1 MATAAHNSDPSP
13 DVAVALSLDHAS
25 LYLDR
30 EMSLLA
36 FQRRVL
42 GEARDV
48 RNPLLERVKFLS
60 ILFSNIDEFFMVRVA
75 LLNQKVDSSKG
86 DPVATEH
93 LERIGNELR
102 KLLEEAYGVWREL
115 DLALSQVGIDIR
127 EYRNLTELQRDS
139 LDTYFQDVVYPVLTP
154 LAFDPGHPF
163 PHISNLSMNLAVIVK
178 DLSGAR
184 KFARVKIPD
193 TFPTLVK
200 VSGDPSSQQTFVWL
214 EQLIQ
219 ANLQSLF
226 PGLEIVEAHPF
237 RVTRDAEYEIQELE
251 SDDLLETIEEAVW
264 QRRFRDVVQI
274 QVLQDIPRD
283 LLDVLLEN
291 LELHQRDV
299 YYVEGPLDLSRC
311 KQLMSI
317 DRPEL
322 KDPAFHPQ
330 IPRALRF
337 KDGEDVFAAIRKQDI
352 LLHHPFDSFLP
363 VTELLRHAA
372 TDPDVQA
379 IKIMLYRVGRNSPIV
394 EHLLTAVEHGKQ
406 VAVLVELKA
415 RFDEESNI
423 EWARAL
429 ESAGVHVVYGLVG
442 LKVHS
447 KVALVV
453 RREGD
458 TMRRYVH
465 LGTGNYNAVTAR
477 LYTDLSLMTADKAI
491 GADVTDLFNYVTA
504 YSGKREF
511 RKLLV
516 APRSLRAGIEALI
529 RREIAFA
536 QRGEPAYLIFKM
548 NSLEDPAMIKLLYE
562 ASQAGVQ
569 VNLLVR
575 GLCCLRPGVP
585 GVSSNIRVISV
596 VGRFLEHSRIYYFRN
611 GGHEQIYCG
620 SADLMGRNLDRR
632 VEVLFPVEDRSLIAK
647 VRGDILGTYLA
658 DTRNAH
664 YMQSDGSYR
673 KPESSTSQLNAQAH
687 FLAL

>member
-1 MATAAHNSDPSP
+1 MATVANNSDSGVTPP
-13 DVAVALSLDHAS
+13 LPLDHPS

-42 GEARDV
+42 GEARDP
-48 RNPLLERVKFLS
+48 RNPLLERVKFLA

-75 LLNQKVDSSKG
+75 LLNQKVDSSKN
-86 DPVATEH
+86 DPAATEH

-102 KLLEEAYGVWREL
+102 KLLGEAYAVWREL
-115 DLALSQVGIDIR
+115 DLALSQAGVDIR
-127 EYRNLTELQRDS
+127 EYRNLTEKERDA
-139 LDTYFQDVVYPVLTP
+139 LDTYFHDVVYPVLTP

-163 PHISNLSMNLAVIVK
+163 PHISNLSLNLAVIVK
-178 DLSGAR
+178 DLAGAR

-193 TFPTLVK
+193 TFPSLVAATA
-200 VSGDPSSQQTFVWL
+200 DPTAPQTFVWL
-214 EQLIQ
+214 EQLIR

-264 QRRFRDVVQI
+264 QRRFRDVVQM

-299 YYVEGPLDLSRC
+299 YYVEGPLDLSRA
-311 KQLMSI
+311 KQLMSL
-317 DRPEL
+317 DRPAL
-322 KDPAFHPQ
+322 KDHVFHPQ

-337 KDGEDVFAAIRKQDI
+337 KDGEDVFAAIRKHDI
-352 LLHHPFDSFLP
+352 LLHHPFDSFQP
-363 VTELLRHAA
+363 VPELLRHAA
-372 TDPDVQA
+372 TDPDVLA

-447 KVALVV
+447 KVALIV
-453 RREGD
+453 RREGAH
-458 TMRRYVH
+458 MRRYVH

-477 LYTDLSLMTADKAI
+477 LYTDLSLMTADEAI

-516 APRSLRAGIEALI
+516 APRSLRPGIEALI

-536 QRGEPAYLIFKM
+536 QKGEPAYLIFKM
-548 NSLEDPAMIKLLYE
+548 NSLEDPAMIRLLYE

-575 GLCCLRPGVP
+575 GLCCLRPGID

-596 VGRFLEHSRIYYFRN
+596 VGRFLEHSRVYYFRN
-611 GGHEQIYCG
+611 GGQEQIYLG

-632 VEVLFPVEDRSLIAK
+632 VEVLFPVENKGLIAK

-673 KPESSTSQLNAQAH
+673 KPEAGASQLNSQAH
-687 FLAL
+687 FLSL

>member
-1 MATAAHNSDPSP
+1 MALVAPSP
-13 DVAVALSLDHAS
+13 VAALPLDHPS

-42 GEARDV
+42 GEARDP

-75 LLNQKVDSSKG
+75 LLNQKVDSNKN
-86 DPVATEH
+86 DAAATEH

-102 KLLEEAYGVWREL
+102 KLLEEAYAVWREL
-115 DLALSQVGIDIR
+115 GVALTQEGVEIR
-127 EYRNLTELQRDS
+127 DYRHMTEAERDS
-139 LDTYFQDVVYPVLTP
+139 LDAYFHDVVYPVLTP

-163 PHISNLSMNLAVIVK
+163 PHISNLSLNLAVIVR
-178 DLSGAR
+178 DLAGAR

-193 TFPTLVK
+193 TFPALV
-200 VSGDPSSQQTFVWL
+200 SAGQAEGQQSFVWL
-214 EQLIQ
+214 EQLVQ

-274 QVLQDIPRD
+274 QVLQGIPRD

-311 KQLMSI
+311 KQLMSLE
-317 DRPEL
+317 RPTL
-322 KDPAFHPQ
+322 KDAAFQPR

-337 KDGEDVFAAIRKQDI
+337 KDGDDIFAAIRQQDI
-352 LLHHPFDSFLP
+352 LLHHPFDSFQP
-363 VTELLRHAA
+363 VPDFLRHAA
-372 TDPDVQA
+372 TDPDVLA

-458 TMRRYVH
+458 KIRRYVH
-465 LGTGNYNAVTAR
+465 LGTGNYNATTAR
-477 LYTDLSLMTADKAI
+477 LYTDLSLMTADDAI

-516 APRSLRAGIEALI
+516 APRSLRPGIEALI

-536 QRGEPAYLIFKM
+536 QKGEPAHLIFKM
-548 NSLEDPAMIKLLYE
+548 NSLEDPGMIKLLYE
-562 ASQAGVQ
+562 ASQAGVH

-575 GLCCLRPGVP
+575 GLCCLSPGVE

-611 GGHEQIYCG
+611 GGQEQVYLG

-632 VEVLFPVEDRSLIAK
+632 VEVVFPVEH
-647 VRGDILGTYLA
+647 RGLVARIRGEILGTYLA
-658 DTRNAH
+658 DTRNAN
-664 YMQSDGSYR
+664 YMQSDGTYR
-673 KPESSTSQLNAQAH
+673 KPDAGPNPLNSQAH
-687 FLAL
+687 FLGL

>member
-1 MATAAHNSDPSP
+1 MAPVAPSP
-13 DVAVALSLDHAS
+13 DIPTAPLPLDHPS

-42 GEARDV
+42 AEARDT

-75 LLNQKVDSSKG
+75 LLNQKVDSSKN
-86 DPVATEH
+86 DLRATEH

-102 KLLEEAYGVWREL
+102 TLLSDAYAVWLEL
-115 DLALSQVGIDIR
+115 DLALSQAGIDIR
-127 EYRNLTELQRDS
+127 EYRNLTETEREALDS
-139 LDTYFQDVVYPVLTP
+139 YFHDVVYPVLTP

-163 PHISNLSMNLAVIVK
+163 PHISNLSLNLAVIVK
-178 DLSGAR
+178 DLNGAR

-193 TFPTLVK
+193 AFPALVSAAQTE
-200 VSGDPSSQQTFVWL
+200 VQQTFVWL
-214 EQLIQ
+214 EQLIR
-219 ANLQSLF
+219 ANLRSLF

-274 QVLQDIPRD
+274 QVLKDIPRD

-299 YYVEGPLDLSRC
+299 YYVEGPLDLSRA
-311 KQLMSI
+311 KQLMSL
-317 DRPEL
+317 DRPAL
-322 KDPAFHPQ
+322 KDTAFVPQ
-330 IPRALRF
+330 TPRSLRL
-337 KDGEDVFAAIRKQDI
+337 KEGEDIFAAIRKQDI
-352 LLHHPFDSFLP
+352 LLHHPFESFQP
-363 VTELLRHAA
+363 VPDFLRHAA
-372 TDPDVQA
+372 TDPDVLA

-458 TMRRYVH
+458 KIRRYVH
-465 LGTGNYNAVTAR
+465 LGTGNYNATTAR
-477 LYTDLSLMTADKAI
+477 LYTDLSLMTADEAI

-504 YSGKREF
+504 YSGKKEF

-516 APRSLRAGIEALI
+516 APRSLRSGLEALI
-529 RREIAFA
+529 RREISFA
-536 QRGEPAYLIFKM
+536 QKGQPAHLIFKM
-548 NSLEDPAMIKLLYE
+548 NSLEDPAMIRLLYE
-562 ASQAGVQ
+562 ASQAGVH

-575 GLCCLRPGVP
+575 GLCCLRPGVE
-585 GVSSNIRVISV
+585 GISSNIRVISV

-611 GGHEQIYCG
+611 GGQEQIYLG
-620 SADLMGRNLDRR
+620 SADMMGRNLDRR
-632 VEVLFPVEDRSLIAK
+632 VEVLFPVEHRGLIAR
-647 VRGDILGTYLA
+647 VRGEILGTYLA
-658 DTRNAH
+658 DTRNAN
-664 YMQSDGSYR
+664 YMQPDGSYR
-673 KPESSTSQLNAQAH
+673 KPEPGASPLNSQAH
-687 FLAL
+687 FLSL

>member
-1 MATAAHNSDPSP
+1 MATVAHNSDSGVTPP
-13 DVAVALSLDHAS
+13 VPLDHPS

-48 RNPLLERVKFLS
+48 RNPLLERVKFLA

-75 LLNQKVDSSKG
+75 LLNQKVDSNKN
-86 DPVATEH
+86 DPAATEH

-102 KLLEEAYGVWREL
+102 KLLTEAYGVWREL
-115 DLALSQVGIDIR
+115 DLALSQAGVDIR
-127 EYRNLTELQRDS
+127 EYRNLTEKERDA
-139 LDTYFQDVVYPVLTP
+139 LDTYFNDVVYPVLTP

-163 PHISNLSMNLAVIVK
+163 PHISNLSLNLAVIVK
-178 DLSGAR
+178 DLAGAR

-193 TFPTLVK
+193 TFPSLVAA
-200 VSGDPSSQQTFVWL
+200 STDTNASQTFVWL
-214 EQLIQ
+214 EQLIR

-299 YYVEGPLDLSRC
+299 YYVEGPLDLSRA
-311 KQLMSI
+311 KQLMSL
-317 DRPEL
+317 DKPAL
-322 KDPAFHPQ
+322 KDQAFQPQ

-337 KDGEDVFAAIRKQDI
+337 KDGEDVFAAIRKNDI
-352 LLHHPFDSFLP
+352 LLHHPFDSFQP
-363 VTELLRHAA
+363 VPELLRHAA
-372 TDPDVQA
+372 TDPDVLA

-447 KVALVV
+447 KVALIV
-453 RREGD
+453 RREGGH
-458 TMRRYVH
+458 MRRYVH

-477 LYTDLSLMTADKAI
+477 LYTDLSLMTADPAI

-516 APRSLRAGIEALI
+516 APRSLRPGIEALI
-529 RREIAFA
+529 RREISFA
-536 QRGEPAYLIFKM
+536 QKGEPAYLIFKM
-548 NSLEDPAMIKLLYE
+548 NSLEDPAMIRLLYE

-575 GLCCLRPGVP
+575 GLCCLRPGVD
-585 GVSSNIRVISV
+585 GISSNIRVISI
-596 VGRFLEHSRIYYFRN
+596 VGRFLEHSRVYYFRN
-611 GGHEQIYCG
+611 GGNEQVYLG

-632 VEVLFPVEDRSLIAK
+632 VEVLFPVENKGLIAK

-673 KPESSTSQLNAQAH
+673 KPEAGASQLNSQAH
-687 FLAL
+687 FLSL

>member
-1 MATAAHNSDPSP
+1 MAPVVPSAEITIAP
-13 DVAVALSLDHAS
+13 LPLDHPS

-42 GEARDV
+42 GEARDT

-75 LLNQKVDSSKG
+75 LLNQKVDSSKN
-86 DPVATEH
+86 DLRATEH

-102 KLLEEAYGVWREL
+102 TLLSDAYAVWLEL
-115 DLALSQVGIDIR
+115 DLALSQAGIDIR
-127 EYRNLTELQRDS
+127 EYRHLTEAERDA
-139 LDTYFQDVVYPVLTP
+139 LDTYFHDVVYPVLTP

-163 PHISNLSMNLAVIVK
+163 PHISNLSLNLAVIVK
-178 DLSGAR
+178 DLNGAR

-193 TFPTLVK
+193 AFPALVTAAQTE
-200 VSGDPSSQQTFVWL
+200 GQQTFVWL
-214 EQLIQ
+214 EQLIR
-219 ANLQSLF
+219 ANLRSLF

-251 SDDLLETIEEAVW
+251 SGDLLETIEEAVW

-274 QVLQDIPRD
+274 QVLKDIPRD

-299 YYVEGPLDLSRC
+299 YYVEGPLDLSRA
-311 KQLMSI
+311 KQLLSL
-317 DRPEL
+317 DRPAL

-330 IPRALRF
+330 TPRSLRF
-337 KDGEDVFAAIRKQDI
+337 KEGEDIFAAIRQQDI
-352 LLHHPFDSFLP
+352 LLHHPFESFQP
-363 VTELLRHAA
+363 VPDFLRHAA
-372 TDPDVQA
+372 TDPDVLA

-458 TMRRYVH
+458 KIRRYVH
-465 LGTGNYNAVTAR
+465 LGTGNYNATTAR
-477 LYTDLSLMTADKAI
+477 LYTDLSLMTADDAI

-504 YSGKREF
+504 YSGKKEF

-516 APRSLRAGIEALI
+516 APRSLRSGLEALI
-529 RREIAFA
+529 RREISFA
-536 QRGEPAYLIFKM
+536 QKGEPAHLIFKM
-548 NSLEDPAMIKLLYE
+548 NSLEDPAMIRLLYE
-562 ASQAGVQ
+562 ASQAGVH

-575 GLCCLRPGVP
+575 GLCCLRPGVE

-611 GGHEQIYCG
+611 GGQEQIYLG
-620 SADLMGRNLDRR
+620 SADMMGRNLDRR
-632 VEVLFPVEDRSLIAK
+632 VEVLFPVEHRGLIAR
-647 VRGDILGTYLA
+647 VRGEILGTYLA
-658 DTRNAH
+658 DTRNAN

-673 KPESSTSQLNAQAH
+673 KPEPGPSPLNSQAH
-687 FLAL
+687 FLGL